1 MTQTSVSLQIK
12 SLESKLG
19 QNLFIRRP
27 KSLKLT
33 EIGKAYLPTVRDS
46 LLALNL
52 STNGLFG
59 PDIATTIVIR
69 SPLALTFWLG
79 PKLADFQLQ
88 YPGVGFKFVTAIWV
102 DAVDTQPID
111 IDIVLASD
119 RNSTNHMERLS
130 NEFLVPICGP
140 GSFDS
145 IKSVDDLTRVNP
157 IHILG
162 FDDHWS
168 RYLAEFGLQY
178 DIRSTRLQVDN
189 FVAACEF
196 VACDLGCAVVL
207 ERFAT
212 IAIETGRQIKCVGE
226 RVPLQQSLYLVA
238 KESGAENQ
246 LMIEAF
252 KDWLRPLFV

>member
-1 MTQTSVSLQIK
+1 MSDKTNLNLNWLRTLESAARHLSFTAASKELGMTQTSVSLQIK

-33 EIGKAYLPTVRDS
+33 EIGKAYLLTVRDS

-79 PKLADFQLQ
+79 QKLADFQLQ
-88 YPGVGFKFVTAIWV
+88 YPAVGFKFVTAIWV
-102 DAVDTQPID
+102 DAVDSQPID

-119 RNSTNHMERLS
+119 RNSTNHMEKLS

-145 IKSVDDLTRVNP
+145 I
-157 IHILG
+157 
-162 FDDHWS
+162 
-168 RYLAEFGLQY
+168 
-178 DIRSTRLQVDN
+178 
-189 FVAACEF
+189 
-196 VACDLGCAVVL
+196 
-207 ERFAT
+207 
-212 IAIETGRQIKCVGE
+212 
-226 RVPLQQSLYLVA
+226 
-238 KESGAENQ
+238 
-246 LMIEAF
+246 
-252 KDWLRPLFV
+252 